1 MFFMPGLSLEDTE
14 DTETVVVAR
23 ELWRSYYD
31 DGGGWWLCCGGIL
44 GMNVAMVNLPYQLP
58 GST

>member
-1 MFFMPGLSLEDTE
+1 MMM
-14 DTETVVVAR
+14 VV
-23 ELWRSYYD
+23 
-31 DGGGWWLCCGGIL
+31 GGGCGGIL